1 MKPDQHVTISVGSGV
16 ILGMLLRSWVAGLAC
31 CIVGVFVDLDH
42 FLDYWL
48 NRGFSLDVKQLMDF
62 CYNGTSRKF
71 YDVLHAYE
79 YIPLLCWL
87 ALTPGYRNLGLGM
100 TVGYV
105 LHIIGDQLFNSHLNR
120 WTYFLTYRIL
130 HGFEWTSIAIHRS
143 PAESRLNVGSREEPA
158 GLD

>member
-16 ILGMLLRSWVAGLAC
+16 ILGMLLRSWVAGTAC
-31 CIVGVFVDLDH
+31 CLVGVLVDVDH

-48 NRGFSLDVKQLMDF
+48 NCGFSLDVKKLMDF

-79 YIPLLCWL
+79 YIPFLCWL
-87 ALTPGYRNLGLGM
+87 AATPGFRNLGLGM

-105 LHIIGDQLFNSHLNR
+105 LHILGDQLFNSHLSR
-120 WTYFLTYRIL
+120 WTYFISYRAF
-130 HGFEWTSIAIHRS
+130 HGFSWSSIAINRTPAQSHPHGSS
-143 PAESRLNVGSREEPA
+143 PKQPA
-158 GLD
+158 GLN

>member
-1 MKPDQHVTISVGSGV
+1 V
-16 ILGMLLRSWVAGLAC
+16 L
-31 CIVGVFVDLDH
+31 VDLDH

-87 ALTPGYRNLGLGM
+87 ALTPGYWNLGVGM
-100 TVGYV
+100 TLGYV
-105 LHIIGDQLFNSHLNR
+105 LHILGDQFFNSHLSR
-120 WTYFLTYRIL
+120 WTYFMTYRAI
-130 HGFEWTSIAIHRS
+130 HRFEWTSIAVGRS
-143 PAESRLNVGSREEPA
+143 PAGSHLRASPAEEPS
-158 GLD
+158 GPR

>member
-16 ILGMLLRSWVAGLAC
+16 ILGMLVRSWVAGAAC
-31 CIVGVFVDLDH
+31 CMVGIFVDLDH

-48 NRGFSLDVKQLMDF
+48 NRGFSLNVEKLMDF

-87 ALTPGYRNLGLGM
+87 AVTPGYRNLGLGM
-100 TVGYV
+100 TIGYI
-105 LHIIGDQLFNSHLNR
+105 LHLLGDQLFNSHLSR

-130 HGFEWTSIAIHRS
+130 HRFEWSAIAIYPS
-143 PAESRLNVGSREEPA
+143 PAEPHGHPHPPEKA
-158 GLD
+158 ADLD